1 MAKST
6 EKRPRARRKCK
17 ERRSQPRVTKS
28 PGLDLD
34 IPSGIEVTPI
44 ELLGIMLRVVL
55 KDRITKEEIDT
66 ICSVYYKTV
75 KEWWG

>member
-6 EKRPRARRKCK
+6 EKRPRTRRKSN
-17 ERRSQPRVTKS
+17 ERKSKARVTKS
-28 PGLDLD
+28 PDLD

-44 ELLGIMLRVVL
+44 KLLGIMLKAVL
-55 KDRITKEEIDT
+55 KDRITDEEVET
-66 ICSVYYKTV
+66 ICSSYYNAV